1 VIPLFISLLRK
12 QQSPTIN
19 GDGKQ
24 TRDFTFVS
32 NAVQANIKALFTT
45 NKEALNQVYNVAV
58 GENFSLLDLCH
69 TLNALLDSSIE
80 PLHREDRAGDIRN
93 SLADISKA
101 KQYFNYDPTVRFKEG
116 LKITIQHEV

>member
-1 VIPLFISLLRK
+1 
-12 QQSPTIN
+12 
-19 GDGKQ
+19 
-24 TRDFTFVS
+24 
-32 NAVQANIKALFTT
+32 
-45 NKEALNQVYNVAV
+45 
-58 GENFSLLDLCH
+58 LDLCH